1 MSNSIINYN
10 PLVSKAKAR
19 NLLIFNFIREQSSTE
34 CSEGVGI
41 VVLKAE

>member
-10 PLVSKAKAR
+10 PLVSKAR